1 EGEWK
6 PLLDPELGGR
16 LKNYL
21 SGRQSVS
28 SSVRARMGGAAGNMA
43 HVLSRLTLDTTG
55 FWLYH
60 SAEMAFD
67 SPANLKRLR
76 LEDRQKPESARV
88 EGTYV
93 SSSGARYPDPARR
106 SFVIDFKKDFE
117 LCGVRAK
124 DSGRV
129 IFIVPQYI
137 SDVRPWSRLI
147 LRTFTSTGTP

>member
-1 EGEWK
+1 
-6 PLLDPELGGR
+6 
-16 LKNYL
+16 
-21 SGRQSVS
+21 
-28 SSVRARMGGAAGNMA
+28 
-43 HVLSRLTLDTTG
+43 
-55 FWLYH
+55 YH

-76 LEDRQKPESARV
+76 LEDPQKPESARV

-147 LRTFTSTGTP
+147 LRTFTSTGTPVNSEIEDAGTILGRNGWPFLPVFASVRLEADALVLELADEKRMRQIAD